1 MQTLIVKTALPELDD
16 INKKLEEIRVER
28 EEYPNE
34 TILPEYE
41 INGVMV
47 PIFLLKECAE
57 GNIEEDSLI
66 NAIETGDFSDFSDC
80 MCIHLTRRWFGLWG
94 RKL

>member
-1 MQTLIVKTALPELDD
+1 MQTLIVKTALLELDD

-57 GNIEEDSLI
+57 GNIEEDLLI

-80 MCIHLTRRWFGLWG
+80 MCIHLTRR
-94 RKL
+94 

>member
-1 MQTLIVKTALPELDD
+1 MQQTVIVKTSLPKID
-16 INKKLEEIRVER
+16 EIDKRLQEIQEER
-28 EEYPNE
+28 EQYPNE

-47 PIFLLKECAE
+47 PIFLLNEYAE

-66 NAIETGDFSDFSDC
+66 NAIATGDFSEFSNY
-80 MCIHLTRRWFGLWG
+80 MCIHLLRRWFRL
-94 RKL
+94 